1 MYCKNCGQQLEENAA
16 FCVHCGVAKG
26 SGNKF
31 CPSCGKETAEGA
43 VVCVNCGV
51 ALSPAY
57 QSAVNASEAERKS
70 KLVVGLLGIFLGA
83 FGIHNFYLGYT
94 KKAVIQLLV
103 SLLTCGIG
111 ATVMEIWGL
120 IEGIFYLMG
129 KEGYTT
135 DANGIPLKE

>member
-1 MYCKNCGQQLEENAA
+1 MYCKNCGQQLEDNAA
-16 FCVHCGVAKG
+16 FCVHCGVQKG
-26 SGNKF
+26 AGNKF

-43 VVCVNCGV
+43 VVCINCGV

-57 QSAVNASEAERKS
+57 QQPAAKSAEQKS
-70 KLVVGLLGIFLGA
+70 KLVVGLLGIFLGS

-103 SLLTCGIG
+103 TLLTCGFG
-111 ATVMEIWGL
+111 AVVMEVWGL

-135 DANGIPLKE
+135 DANGTPLKE